1 MQKGFVVGL
10 GLLCWVLGAPTLAA
24 ELAALQRSI
33 EAKVAEVDGLRGEVE
48 ESERQLAALEA
59 ERSQLAGAG
68 DDLAERRNDALTAL
82 RAQFEQVVADP
93 DRPLEAELRA
103 YREAAAAQERQRA
116 ALARQTELIAAERER
131 VTALRV
137 RAQGAGEALVKL
149 RSGFDRARA
158 QRLLREINVMGEQ
171 RLTNA
176 ITCAPNETIA
186 GCSDRGEQTA
196 RRVAR
201 TRFADELFAKVTEAE
216 VVARHQVEAG
226 VEPALVESEVLE
238 SGFRGQGEYFVTL
251 NARMRTEA
259 TLADACRLLGLTDAQ
274 CRGDLGTAPA
284 QAPAPERLPDSA
296 VEPDPAAPEP
306 AVTETPEAELPEE
319 TELAEEEATD
329 EETTVAV
336 AADRFRLTV
345 RSNVY
350 YDEVYI
356 DGVPYGSTKLD
367 VMLPPGEYDVEVRKP
382 GHSPYRERVN
392 LTSSRTLR
400 ARLAELSDQ

>member
-10 GLLCWVLGAPTLAA
+10 GLWCWLLGAPTLAA
-24 ELAALQRSI
+24 ELATLQENI
-33 EAKVAEVDGLRGEVE
+33 EAKSAEVDALRGDVAEA
-48 ESERQLAALEA
+48 ERQLAALEA

-68 DDLAERRNDALTAL
+68 DDLAARRSEALRAL

-93 DRPLEAELRA
+93 SRPLEAELRA
-103 YREAAAAQERQRA
+103 YREAATAQERQRA
-116 ALARQTELIAAERER
+116 ALARQTEQIAAERER
-131 VTALRV
+131 IAALSA
-137 RAQGAGEALVKL
+137 RADGAGEALVKL

-176 ITCAPNETIA
+176 ITCAPDETIA

-226 VEPALVESEVLE
+226 VEPTVVESEVLE

-251 NARMRTEA
+251 NARLRTEA

-274 CRGDLGTAPA
+274 CRGDLGAAPA
-284 QAPAPERLPDSA
+284 RAPVPASTPEPEAAAP
-296 VEPDPAAPEP
+296 PEP
-306 AVTETPEAELPEE
+306 AVAETPEAEVPEE
-319 TELAEEEATD
+319 AELAEEEATD
-329 EETTVAV
+329 EETIIAA